1 MYLVPADWSRLC
13 HGLFWFVTPSP
24 HWPSAALLVHYDL
37 SMRDVAAV
45 LWPLV
50 PSLLLV
56 TGLRG
61 AWGVIMAA
69 LVWPLSSPTLQC
81 VLWMIWSHFPLLD
94 IIIYWKASGPLLMR
108 KLGSGALDHL
118 LCNVSLGCGSN
129 TCISSILLLH
139 FPLSG
144 METEP
149 HHHFETAFLSAK
161 LR

>member
-1 MYLVPADWSRLC
+1 MPADWSRLC

-69 LVWPLSSPTLQC
+69 LVCPLSSPTLQC
-81 VLWMIWSHFPLLD
+81 VLWMIWSHFL
-94 IIIYWKASGPLLMR
+94 R
-108 KLGSGALDHL
+108 SGALDLL
-118 LCNVSLGCGSN
+118 LCSVSVISFKHCQRHNGPEGWVHLSKVTSWSSIKSSYTN
-129 TCISSILLLH
+129 LAQISSSESWPRINLKISTKNL
-139 FPLSG
+139 
-144 METEP
+144 
-149 HHHFETAFLSAK
+149 
-161 LR
+161 

>member
-1 MYLVPADWSRLC
+1 MPADWSRLC

-81 VLWMIWSHFPLLD
+81 VLWMIWSHFPFWYNNILKGLWSAID
-94 IIIYWKASGPLLMR
+94 EKTWVWSSGPP
-108 KLGSGALDHL
+108 
-118 LCNVSLGCGSN
+118 SLQCVFRMWFKY
-129 TCISSILLLH
+129 LH
-139 FPLSG
+139 FKYFTAALSFVWYG
-144 METEP
+144 NG
-149 HHHFETAFLSAK
+149 TASSFRDSFLVC
-161 LR
+161 